1 MTAQTVI
8 NAINALYTSN
18 DSSLRNQADIW
29 LEDWQASPEAWTVA
43 NAILHDP
50 SSGAEYTYFCAQ
62 TLKTKVRLSS
72 SATPK
77 TLSAVTRQQC
87 DQWSH

>member
-1 MTAQTVI
+1 MTAQTVV

-18 DSSLRNQADIW
+18 DSALRNQADRW

-72 SATPK
+72 AATPE
-77 TLSAVTRQQC
+77 TLCAKQ
-87 DQWSH
+87 